1 MGVLAMGDD
10 TRALIGRLFA
20 EATAIIEDAH
30 EITIQGQSPK
40 SSINAKAGAAAG
52 LRTVL
57 EDAAILVQAV
67 LVLARRE
74 EHRRH

>member
-1 MGVLAMGDD
+1 MDDD

-30 EITIQGQSPK
+30 EIAVQGQSPK
-40 SSINAKAGAAAG
+40 SSINAKAGAAVS

-74 EHRRH
+74 ERRRH